1 LGGGEVGANV
11 NIQQSGVFFGN
22 DKVVDTQFMNSICS
36 LGNTDC
42 MDKITKTI
50 KSFKRKINDRL
61 KDLDNTVEKAS
72 DYSKNQETLLQ
83 STMSNV

>member
-1 LGGGEVGANV
+1 MATLELGGGEVGANV

-50 KSFKRKINDRL
+50 KKFKRKINFKALSKL
-61 KDLDNTVEKAS
+61 KTYLRSRRK
-72 DYSKNQETLLQ
+72 KI
-83 STMSNV
+83 